1 MALAMLAE
9 QQEAGLEEAKGDSEL
24 TPVELQIPR
33 PVWAP
38 GGADTCTEPRVPTWA
53 GEGDRGLRCGGGGEV
68 PLPLPNSAPQLSRA
82 EGLILPAA
90 W

>member
-53 GEGDRGLRCGGGGEV
+53 GEGDRGAVSCGAGGG
-68 PLPLPNSAPQLSRA
+68 SS
-82 EGLILPAA
+82 PASSQ
-90 W
+90 

>member
-38 GGADTCTEPRVPTWA
+38 GG
-53 GEGDRGLRCGGGGEV
+53 
-68 PLPLPNSAPQLSRA
+68 
-82 EGLILPAA
+82 GLIPALSPGCPPGLGKETGG
-90 W
+90 